1 MVTGR
6 ICEEGHVLS
15 WVEVAGEQICGEYR
29 LQLCKLLVVLREPLE
44 DLLLAEELSDGC
56 CGVEKIWNEKGELL
70 G

>member
-1 MVTGR
+1 MLG
-6 ICEEGHVLS
+6 
-15 WVEVAGEQICGEYR
+15 WVEVAGEQIGGEDC
-29 LQLCKLLVVLREPLE
+29 LQLSKLLAVLREPLE